1 LGGKGFIDMKKNIL
15 AVLLFFTVI
24 LNCSNALAFVHIE
37 GRYWFTDLS
46 NIASA
51 SAGGVTGTDLNFVK
65 DLDIDKRKDFW
76 ETRISLELD
85 DHQIRYGFLPLKWG
99 GSRNFAGNIVFNGK
113 VFTGQMDSTLEADYH
128 RLGYKYDFINLLGS
142 DLGVIV
148 ELKYFKA
155 TLGIKS
161 PGGLTELR
169 GIDAFFP
176 TVGVSGHLGLP
187 FKMNVGGEITGG
199 VLSNKL
205 YTADGEVA
213 LNIDTIPFVT
223 ISGGYR
229 ALIVYIEKQE
239 VKEDMTLVGP
249 FVLLRAGF

>member
-1 LGGKGFIDMKKNIL
+1 MKKNIL
-15 AVLLFFTVI
+15 AVSLFFAVI

-51 SAGGVTGTDLNFVK
+51 SAAGVTGTDLNFIK
-65 DLDIDKRKDFW
+65 DLDLEKRKDFW
-76 ETRISLELD
+76 EARVSLELD
-85 DHQIRYGFLPLKWG
+85 EHRIRYGFLPLKWN
-99 GSRNFAGNIVFNGK
+99 GSRNLAGSISFKGQT
-113 VFTGQMDSTLEADYH
+113 FTGQTDSTLEADYH
-128 RLGYKYDFINLLGS
+128 RLGYKYDFVDLLGS
-142 DLGVIV
+142 DLGVII

-161 PGGLTELR
+161 PAGPAESL

-187 FKMNVGGEITGG
+187 FNMNVGGEITG
-199 VLSNKL
+199 VMLTNKL
-205 YTADGEVA
+205 YTADGELA
-213 LNIDTIPFVT
+213 LNINTIPFVT

-229 ALIVYIEKQE
+229 ALIVYIEKQN
-239 VKEDMTLVGP
+239 VKEDLTLVGP